1 MKKSNLYILFALI
14 LAVFILGFSPK
25 KPIDPKK
32 EKKLHEIILR
42 LLQTEHYNPV
52 AINNDFSKAVF
63 KNYIESLDPN
73 KFFLIDSDIAEFEEY
88 ETQLDDLIKANDLT
102 FFYFTFDRI
111 MMRMREGREIYLN
124 IFKNP
129 IDFRVEE
136 EGIPNLKSH
145 QKQKKLSEIWRLAV
159 KQEVLEELVKRLEI
173 EEAKKHEDPTF
184 EMLSLNEL
192 EQAAREYIKT
202 KFERTTNNY
211 TLLNR
216 EYFFQQYINA
226 IAAQFDPH
234 TSYLKPFSKDN
245 FDENLSGKLEGVGLV
260 FANTYGF
267 LEINKII
274 VGGPAWK
281 TKKLNDHD
289 IILKV
294 AQEDGSPVD
303 VVGFSAFDLS
313 KLTRGPKGTIV
324 KLTIKKQDGSI
335 KVVAIKRGVVEI
347 DDSYAK
353 SSIVEKNGRKV
364 GVITLPK
371 FYKDFD
377 DNNNRDAAKDMARE
391 LELLKRSNVEGI
403 VIDLRE
409 NGGGAMETVIDIA
422 RMFIDKGPVVQL
434 KAPQKDINI
443 LSITESKMQWDGPLV
458 IVTNKDT
465 ASSSEIFTATMQD
478 YKRAIIMGGSQ
489 TYGKG
494 TVQEVINLNQYNH
507 DKETTLDYG
516 ALKLT
521 VQKYYRINGEATQ
534 LNGIASDII
543 MPDSYTYQ
551 EYGERYL
558 PHVLPNDK
566 IKALTYVPYQPK
578 YDTEKI
584 IKASQARIQK
594 NRIFQLIDERGKYQ
608 REKLKDNETD
618 LQLTSNRAKK
628 SKQER
633 EEEAFYPIEEYTNGL
648 SFLLTPAEQVL
659 VKKDEGLALKR
670 KTWFSRLARDIY
682 IEEAVNVL
690 IDMTNI
696 QTQKVAFKTAK

>member
-1 MKKSNLYILFALI
+1 MKKSTIYTLFALI
-14 LAVFILGFSPK
+14 ITVFTVGFSSK
-25 KPIDPKK
+25 KAIDPKK

-42 LLQTEHYNPV
+42 LLQSEQYDPV

-63 KNYIESLDPN
+63 KNYIDALDPN
-73 KFFLIDSDIAEFEEY
+73 KFFLIDSDIEEFEEY
-88 ETQLDDLIKANDLT
+88 ETQLDDLIKTNDLT

-111 MMRMREGREIYLN
+111 MLRMKEGREIYLSV
-124 IFKNP
+124 FKNP
-129 IDFRVEE
+129 IDFRVDE

-145 QKQKKLSEIWRLAV
+145 QKQKKLHEIWRLAI
-159 KQEVLEELVKRLEI
+159 KQEVLEELIKRLEI
-173 EEAKKHEDPTF
+173 EEAKKQEDPTY
-184 EMLSLNEL
+184 EELSLNAV
-192 EQAAREYIKT
+192 EQAAREYIRT

-245 FDENLSGKLEGVGLV
+245 FDENISGKLEGVGLV
-260 FANTYGF
+260 FANTNGF

-281 TKKLNDHD
+281 TKKLNEHD

-294 AQEDGSPVD
+294 AQEEGNPVD
-303 VVGFSAFDLS
+303 VVGFSAFELS

-335 KVVAIKRGVVEI
+335 KVIAIKRGVVEI

-353 SSIVEKNGRKV
+353 ASIVERNGKKI
-364 GVITLPK
+364 GIITLPK

-377 DNNNRDAAKDMARE
+377 DDNSRDAAKDMAHE
-391 LELLKRSNVEGI
+391 LELLKQSNVEGI
-403 VIDLRE
+403 VIDLRD

-422 RMFIDKGPVVQL
+422 KLFIDKGPVVQL
-434 KAPQKDINI
+434 KAPQREINI
-443 LSITESKMQWDGPLV
+443 LSVTESAIQWDKPLV
-458 IVTNKDT
+458 ILTNKDT

-478 YKRAIIMGGSQ
+478 YKRAIIMGGNQ
-489 TYGKG
+489 TFGKG

-507 DKETTLDYG
+507 DKGAMVDYG

-534 LNGIASDII
+534 LAGIASDIV
-543 MPDSYTYQ
+543 MPDNYTYQ
-551 EYGERYL
+551 EYGERFL
-558 PHVLPNDK
+558 PQVLPNDK
-566 IKALTYVPYQPK
+566 IKALTYELYQPK

-594 NRIFQLIDERGKYQ
+594 NKIFQLIDERGKYE

-618 LQLTSNRAKK
+618 LELTANRAKK
-628 SKQER
+628 SKQARDEMI
-633 EEEAFYPIEEYTNGL
+633 FYPIEEYTNGL
-648 SFLLTPAEQVL
+648 SFSLTPLEQAL

-670 KTWFSRLARDIY
+670 KTWLSRLATDIY

-690 IDMTNI
+690 IDMSSAEA
-696 QTQKVAFKTAK
+696 QKLAFKTGK